1 MRKKV
6 LRPILAYTALAF
18 MLATCAGPRPRTLS
32 TPTLGYKTLT
42 QRELAALPAPKDKI
56 IVAVYNFRDQTG
68 QYKFQEDV
76 ANFSTAVTQGATS
89 MLIDALRDS
98 GWFIPVERES
108 FNNLITERKIIR
120 ANLGKDAE
128 LPELLHAPL
137 MLDGGIVA
145 YETNLTTAGFGAEY
159 HGIGGSTE
167 FRKDQVT
174 LYLRASD
181 VLSGAIVQSVST
193 TKAILSSQVRVGV
206 FRYIEIDRLLEI
218 EAGFSTN
225 EPPQMCVMEA
235 VQKAVVSL
243 IIEGILDGMWEL
255 KDPNDV
261 NAPVIKAYLAEKN
274 GNLNRERSDYLLQ
287 RSRSALERK
296 DWQKAV
302 QSSNEGLSLDPYN
315 DALYATRSEAY
326 AKMDRLDKAMKDAEW
341 AITLNQN
348 NALAYNNRGFVYEQR
363 GDYRLALLDY
373 RKSCSLGYDAG
384 CTNSKRLEATKPE
397 LVR

>member
-1 MRKKV
+1 MRNA
-6 LRPILAYTALAF
+6 LIRPALAYTALA
-18 MLATCAGPRPRTLS
+18 LLLTACVGPNARTFS
-32 TPTLGYKTLT
+32 APSLGYKTLT
-42 QRELAALPAPKDKI
+42 QRELAGLPEPKDKI

-68 QYKFQEDV
+68 QYKFQENV
-76 ANFSTAVTQGATS
+76 SSFSTAVTQGATA

-98 GWFIPVERES
+98 GWFVPVERES

-120 ANLGKDAE
+120 ANIGKDTE

-145 YETNLTTAGFGAEY
+145 YETNLTSAGLGAEY
-159 HGIGGSTE
+159 HGIGGSSQY
-167 FRKDQVT
+167 RKDQVT

-193 TKAILSSQVRVGV
+193 SKSILSAEVKVGV
-206 FRYIEIDRLLEI
+206 FRYVEIDRLLEI
-218 EAGFSTN
+218 EAGLSTN

-243 IIEGILDGMWEL
+243 IIEGILDGLWDL
-255 KDPNDV
+255 KDPADMNS
-261 NAPVIKAYLAEKN
+261 PVIKAYLSEKN
-274 GNLNRERSDYLLQ
+274 GDVNRERSTYLLQ

-296 DWQKAV
+296 EWNRAIE
-302 QSSNEGLSLDPYN
+302 SSNEGLGLDPYN
-315 DALYATRSEAY
+315 DALYAARSEAY
-326 AKMDRLDKAMKDAEW
+326 AQTDRLDRAMKDAEW

-348 NALAYNNRGFVYEQR
+348 NGLAYNNRGYVYER
-363 GDYRLALLDY
+363 NGDYRLALLDY
-373 RKSCSLGYDAG
+373 RKSCSLGYDVG
-384 CTNSKRLEATKPE
+384 CANSKRLEATKPE

>member
-1 MRKKV
+1 MRKNLLWPALV
-6 LRPILAYTALAF
+6 YAALAI
-18 MLATCAGPRPRTLS
+18 LLTSCISKGPRTISAPS
-32 TPTLGYKTLT
+32 LGYKTLT
-42 QRELAALPAPKDKI
+42 QRALEALPAPKEKI

-68 QYKFQEDV
+68 QYKFQENV
-76 ANFSTAVTQGATS
+76 SSFSTAVTQGATA

-120 ANLGKDAE
+120 ANLGKETD

-145 YETNLTTAGFGAEY
+145 YETNLTTAGLGAEY
-159 HGIGGSTE
+159 HGIGASSQY
-167 FRKDQVT
+167 RKDQVT
-174 LYLRASD
+174 LYLRATD

-193 TKAILSSQVRVGV
+193 SKSILSSQVRVGV
-206 FRYIEIDRLLEI
+206 FRYVEIDRLLEI

-243 IIEGILDGMWEL
+243 IIEGLQDGLWEL
-255 KDPNDV
+255 KNPADM
-261 NAPVIKAYLAEKN
+261 NAPVIKAYLSEKN
-274 GNLNRERSDYLLQ
+274 GGANRERSAYLLQ
-287 RSRSALERK
+287 RSRSAVERQE
-296 DWQKAV
+296 WNKAIE
-302 QSSNEGLSLDPYN
+302 SSTEGLSLDPYN
-315 DALYATRSEAY
+315 DALYATRAEAY
-326 AKMDRLDKAMKDAEW
+326 ARTSKLEQAMKDAEW

-348 NALAYNNRGFVYEQR
+348 NGLAYNNRGYVYER
-363 GDYRLALLDY
+363 NGDYRLALLDY
-373 RKSCSLGYDAG
+373 RKSCSLGYDVG